1 MPENLRLDFS
11 YFCKECDIC
20 KPTIDDQSFQFLAN
34 DLDFFGRKIYSVR
47 CEHATACAFLATR
60 LTKDQYEDQDDE
72 PLMEHEVFFGKEP
85 I

>member
-20 KPTIDDQSFQFLAN
+20 KPTIDEQSF
-34 DLDFFGRKIYSVR
+34 DLDFFGREIYSVR

-72 PLMEHEVFFGKEP
+72 PPMEHEVFFGKEQ

>member
-20 KPTIDDQSFQFLAN
+20 KPTIDEQSFY
-34 DLDFFGRKIYSVR
+34 LDFFERKIYSVR
-47 CEHATACAFLATR
+47 CEHATVCAFWATR

-72 PLMEHEVFFGKEP
+72 PPMEHEVLFGKEQ

>member
-20 KPTIDDQSFQFLAN
+20 KPTIDEQAF

-60 LTKDQYEDQDDE
+60 LTEDQYEDQDDE
-72 PLMEHEVFFGKEP
+72 PPMEHEVFFGKEP